1 MRSMSDP
8 KSDPLA
14 GPLSDPMA
22 ELVLGPMLRYVSQ
35 DEATIWVETSA
46 ACEVEVLGR
55 TARTFEVGGHHYALV
70 VLAGLEPDS
79 ITPYEVHLDGVR
91 AWPLDGSDLPPSV
104 IRTLGGNRPTR
115 LLFGSCRSA
124 APHEPPFTLDAD
136 ESDEGRGV
144 DALRAHGLR
153 MLHAETPR
161 DWADLLILAG
171 DQVYADDAS
180 PAAKRRV
187 EARRDRDDGDRTD
200 GRGDLPPHVVA
211 DFEEYTWLYHE
222 SWLPEVERWVFSVV
236 PTAMIFDDHDVIDDW
251 NTSAAWVRETR
262 AEPWWHEHIIGAMV
276 SYWIYQHLG
285 NLSPGEI
292 EREGLLTRVTE
303 SDDAEAVLRRWAFES
318 ESSTPIPGGYPF
330 SYFRRFGDV
339 QVVVIDVRN
348 GRVLEEQNR
357 RLVDE
362 GEWSWIVDRASEP
375 CRHLVLVSSL
385 PVFTPGGI
393 HALQQWS
400 EAICQGAWG
409 RVGRWAGE
417 KVRRALD
424 TEHWPAFDRSFREF
438 EQLLLDRGASGGEHE
453 APATIN
459 ELAGDI
465 HFSYTVA
472 VEPRD
477 GTEMTSRIHQI
488 VSSPIRHIL
497 PRRERRLMRFAQ
509 SRAGRRTAEF
519 LQRRAG
525 RDETA
530 MAWDLDV
537 EPIFDNAM
545 GQIEFFGDR
554 ATLRMERAGF
564 DDDGNECL
572 TEFQHLEL

>member
-1 MRSMSDP
+1 MMRAMS
-8 KSDPLA
+8 
-14 GPLSDPMA
+14 
-22 ELVLGPMLRYVSQ
+22 ELVLGPMLRYVSEH
-35 DEATIWVETSA
+35 EATIWVETSA
-46 ACEVEVLGR
+46 ACEVEVLG
-55 TARTFEVGGHHYALV
+55 TTTRTFEVGGHHYALV
-70 VLAGLEPDS
+70 IIGGLEPDS
-79 ITPYEVHLDGVR
+79 ITPYEVHLGGARV
-91 AWPLDGSDLPPSV
+91 WPLDDSDLRPSV

-136 ESDEGRGV
+136 EDEEGRGV

-153 MLHAETPR
+153 MLHAESPR
-161 DWADLLILAG
+161 DWPDLLILGG

-180 PAAKRRV
+180 PDAKRRV
-187 EARRDRDDGDRTD
+187 EARREREDGSA
-200 GRGDLPPHVVA
+200 DLPPAVVA

-222 SWLPEVERWVFSVV
+222 SWLPEIERWVFSVV

-292 EREGLLTRVTE
+292 EREGLLARVLL

-330 SYFRRFGDV
+330 SFYRRFGDV
-339 QVVVIDVRN
+339 EIIMIDVRN
-348 GRVLEEQNR
+348 GRVLEEQDR

-362 GEWSWIVDRASEP
+362 GEWGWIVDRASEP

-385 PVFTPGGI
+385 PVFAPGGI
-393 HALQQWS
+393 HGLQQWS

-409 RVGRWAGE
+409 RPGSWIGE

-424 TEHWPAFDRSFREF
+424 TEHWPAFDRSFRDF
-438 EQLLLDRGASGGEHE
+438 EQLLLRRGTETADNDP
-453 APATIN
+453 PATITVIG
-459 ELAGDI
+459 GDI
-465 HFSYTVA
+465 HFSYAVA
-472 VEPRD
+472 VEPRVR
-477 GTEMTSRIHQI
+477 GEMTSRVHQV

-497 PRRERRLMRFAQ
+497 AGRDRRLMRFAG
-509 SRAGRRTAEF
+509 SKAGRRTAEF
-519 LQRRAG
+519 LQRRSG
-525 RDETA
+525 RGDSA
-530 MAWDLDV
+530 MVWDLGV

-572 TEFQHLEL
+572 TEFTHLEL